1 MRYSLALLIMV
12 GIDLLSILFA
22 MAGMIALGWGLWQLG
37 LGFLWCALISM
48 AIITGLWAIAE
59 KVIDYRRSSR
69 RLARGLVGV
78 PEYLPASDNSNP
90 QRPTDTELR
99 RAAFWTAMGLSTVL
113 FVLIF
118 TTGVY
123 LGGALMGA
131 GAVGIGLLV
140 FGWLFLQGGFGILLE
155 TFEQRL
161 LEDSEL
167 RRDGPR
173 EKT

>member
-1 MRYSLALLIMV
+1 
-12 GIDLLSILFA
+12 
-22 MAGMIALGWGLWQLG
+22 
-37 LGFLWCALISM
+37 
-48 AIITGLWAIAE
+48 
-59 KVIDYRRSSR
+59 
-69 RLARGLVGV
+69 
-78 PEYLPASDNSNP
+78 
-90 QRPTDTELR
+90 
-99 RAAFWTAMGLSTVL
+99 MGLSTVL

>member
-1 MRYSLALLIMV
+1 
-12 GIDLLSILFA
+12 
-22 MAGMIALGWGLWQLG
+22 
-37 LGFLWCALISM
+37 
-48 AIITGLWAIAE
+48 
-59 KVIDYRRSSR
+59 
-69 RLARGLVGV
+69 
-78 PEYLPASDNSNP
+78 
-90 QRPTDTELR
+90 
-99 RAAFWTAMGLSTVL
+99 
-113 FVLIF
+113 
-118 TTGVY
+118 
-123 LGGALMGA
+123 MGA